1 MAKVKDLK
9 KGIGLLKKKPIIA
22 EDKGE
27 KIVKKIHTEELVK
40 KETAPELVKKKRGRR
55 KVNLEETTRYTIDLP
70 DSIYKAIRHKVV
82 DEGGTMKAFIMKAIK
97 KELNIK

>member
-9 KGIGLLKKKPIIA
+9 KGIGMLKKKPIIT
-22 EDKGE
+22 EDKSE
-27 KIVKKIHTEELVK
+27 KIVKTIHKEEPK
-40 KETAPELVKKKRGRR
+40 KVETVPEPVKKKRGRR
-55 KVNLEETTRYTIDLP
+55 KVNLEKTTRYTIDLP

-82 DEGGTMKAFIMKAIK
+82 DEGGTMKALIMKAIK

>member
-9 KGIGLLKKKPIIA
+9 KGIGLLKKKPIMT
-22 EDKGE
+22 EDKSE
-27 KIVKKIHTEELVK
+27 KIVKTIHKEEAKKIESKPEP
-40 KETAPELVKKKRGRR
+40 APKKRGRK
-55 KVNLEETTRYTIDLP
+55 KVNIEKTTRYTIDLP

-82 DEGGTMKAFIMKAIK
+82 DDGGTMKAFIMKAIK